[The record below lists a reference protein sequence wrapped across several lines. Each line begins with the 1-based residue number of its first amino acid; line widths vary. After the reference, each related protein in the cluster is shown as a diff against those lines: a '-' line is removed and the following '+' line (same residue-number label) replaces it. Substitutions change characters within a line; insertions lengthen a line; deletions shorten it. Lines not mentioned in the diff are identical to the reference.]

1 MGRTATRTHRL
12 TYEQAL
18 AYVTGLGR
26 FGFKLGLERVQAL
39 LDVLGN
45 PEREA
50 RGALVAGTNGKGS
63 TSAFLESIL
72 RAGGLRTGMMPSPHL
87 KSYTERVQLDGEPIS
102 QTDFAAAVEDLEPA
116 LAAVTRRLGPP
127 TEFELLTGLAIWWL
141 APRTDRLVVEVGMGG
156 RLDATNV
163 LDPGVAIIT
172 NVDLDHQRY
181 LGETVEQI
189 ATEKA
194 GIIKPGSVVVTGA
207 AGGALR
213 VIEER
218 AAEVGAARL
227 WRLGREIRCEG
238 RWLGWEGS
246 TLSVEGPGFSVSD
259 LPVPLLGSWQPVNAA
274 LAVAAVHAMGDA
286 DPAAIGRGLA
296 EARWPGRLQPVGTDV
311 LLDGGHNPAGLRVLV
326 PDVRRLAGD
335 RPIAV
340 VLGIMADKET
350 GPMLHELRALEPVA
364 VVATAAASAG
374 ARAMTS
380 ELLAEAWGPGAE
392 AVLPASAALDRA
404 RDLAGD
410 GGLTLVCGSLY
421 LVGELLP

>member
-1 MGRTATRTHRL
+1 VGRTATRTHRL

-45 PEREA
+45 PERGI
-50 RGALVAGTNGKGS
+50 RGAIVAGTNGKGS

-72 RAGGLRTGMMPSPHL
+72 RARDLRTGMMPSPHL
-87 KSYTERVQLDGEPIS
+87 KSYTERIQLDAEPIS
-102 QTDFAAAVEDLEPA
+102 QADFAAGVEDLEPMVA
-116 LAAVTRRLGPP
+116 EVTRLLGAP

-141 APRTDRLVVEVGMGG
+141 SPRIDRLVVEVGMGG

-194 GIIKPGSVVVTGA
+194 GIIKPGNVVVTGA
-207 AGGALR
+207 GGGALR

-218 AAEVGAARL
+218 AAEVGAADV
-227 WRLGREIRCEG
+227 WRLGHEICCEG

-246 TLSVEGPGFSVSD
+246 AVSVEGPGFSFSD
-259 LPVPLLGSWQPVNAA
+259 LPVGLLGSWQPANAA
-274 LAVAAVHAMGDA
+274 LAVAAACALGDA
-286 DPAAIGRGLA
+286 DQAAVRQGLGA
-296 EARWPGRLQPVGTDV
+296 ARWPGRLQPVGREV
-311 LLDGGHNPAGLRVLV
+311 LLDGGHNPAGLRVLI

-335 RPIAV
+335 RAVAV
-340 VLGIMADKET
+340 VLGIMADKEID
-350 GPMLHELRALEPVA
+350 PMLRELRALDPVA

-374 ARAMTS
+374 ARAMTP
-380 ELLAEAWGPGAE
+380 ELLVEAWGPGAE
-392 AVLPASAALDRA
+392 AMLPASAALDRA
-404 RDLAGD
+404 RELAGE